1 VYTRLVSSGH
11 IKRNVAADC
20 IALFTMDDGREE
32 EAGDDNSASLHRA
45 APGTFAIELLLQ
57 FIK

>member
-1 VYTRLVSSGH
+1 VYTGLVSSGH
-11 IKRNVAADC
+11 IKRNVVADC
-20 IALFTMDDGREE
+20 IALFTMDDDREE
-32 EAGDDNSASLHRA
+32 EAVDDNSASLHKA

>member
-1 VYTRLVSSGH
+1 LYTELVSSGH

-20 IALFTMDDGREE
+20 IVLFTMTDDREE

>member
-1 VYTRLVSSGH
+1 VYTGLVSSGH

-20 IALFTMDDGREE
+20 IALFTMDDDRE

-45 APGTFAIELLLQ
+45 APRTFAIELLL
-57 FIK
+57 

>member
-1 VYTRLVSSGH
+1 LVSSGH

-20 IALFTMDDGREE
+20 IALFTMADGREE
-32 EAGDDNSASLHRA
+32 EAGDDNSASLHIA
-45 APGTFAIELLLQ
+45 APGKFAIELLLQ